1 MEIGTIDLGEV
12 AIIIAIAAGV
22 IAVSWQIRAWSNR
35 FDDKLDAQRADFQ
48 QALAAQREDTD
59 RLIEQRRVEFQQ
71 AMEAQRAETDR
82 LVEQRRVEF
91 QQAMG
96 VQRAETDRL
105 VEQRRVEFQQAME
118 AQRAETR
125 QLVETLGRRVS
136 DVELEQARQ
145 DALNSLIREQSHTHE
160 SAAD

>member
-48 QALAAQREDTD
+48 QALAAQRADTD

-71 AMEAQRAETDR
+71 AMEA
-82 LVEQRRVEF
+82 
-91 QQAMG
+91 
-96 VQRAETDRL
+96 QRAETDRL